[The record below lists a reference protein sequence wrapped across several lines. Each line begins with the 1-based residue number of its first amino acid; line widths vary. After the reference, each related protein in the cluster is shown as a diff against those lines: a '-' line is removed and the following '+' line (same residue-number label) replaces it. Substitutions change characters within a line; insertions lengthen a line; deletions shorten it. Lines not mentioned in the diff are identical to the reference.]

1 MLIRARVQKEKRPDY
16 ESAPWRPE
24 PELAQPPPRSVSLSV
39 GFKFFGV
46 VILLVA
52 GITVCSVWLGSLKH
66 AYLTSYGVSTIATV
80 QQRYSV
86 ETRGRHG
93 RIRSYYLAVRYETP
107 SGWQVARIQTSRNYY
122 AGSLPTK
129 SLPVHYLARAPSQ
142 VVLDD
147 DQLYRPWQLLL
158 VLGFGVAMLWLPY
171 YLYRKIRTIAESG
184 VAVKGLITKID
195 QRLKSC
201 YLTVYYEFQGVP
213 YQGTSTVRANQAKP
227 QWEVGKAITLLG
239 SDPPS
244 RPHRPHVVMV
254 YPAPELKINPKI

>member
-93 RIRSYYLAVRYETP
+93 RIRSYYLDVRYETP

-184 VAVKGLITKID
+184 VAVKGLITKVN
-195 QRLKSC
+195 QLRRAR

-213 YQGTSTVRANQAKP
+213 YEGEIAVGRNRAKP
-227 QWEVGKAITLLG
+227 EWQPGRVLTLLV

-244 RPHRPHVVMV
+244 KSRGAQSVMV
-254 YPAPELKINPKI
+254 YPSPEFKINP